1 MSKSVDL
8 TFRLYSAAFL
18 KGSELKSKQLTR
30 RLPKQALALT
40 MMFLLSAATAAA
52 DPLQLALGGVQDQ
65 PGDNSQDQAPQISQR
80 RALELVRERFPG
92 NVVSI
97 NQVQQGGVL
106 QYRVRM
112 DNEGNIYTVYVHASS
127 GAITREQ

>member
-1 MSKSVDL
+1 MS
-8 TFRLYSAAFL
+8 
-18 KGSELKSKQLTR
+18 
-30 RLPKQALALT
+30 
-40 MMFLLSAATAAA
+40 LLGTVTASA
-52 DPLQLALGGVQDQ
+52 DPMQLALGGYQDQ
-65 PGDNSQDQAPQISQR
+65 SVNSAQEQAPQISQR
-80 RALELVRERFPG
+80 RALELVRARFPG

-112 DNEGNIYTVYVHASS
+112 DNEGNIYTVYVNATS

>member
-1 MSKSVDL
+1 ML
-8 TFRLYSAAFL
+8 
-18 KGSELKSKQLTR
+18 KQL
-30 RLPKQALALT
+30 LT
-40 MMFLLSAATAAA
+40 LSLCSLFWTVPATAN
-52 DPLQLALGGVQDQ
+52 PLQLALGSLQDQ
-65 PGDNSQDQAPQISQR
+65 SGDSAQEQAAQVSQR
-80 RALELVRERFPG
+80 RALELVRARFPG

-112 DNEGNIYTVYVHASS
+112 DNEGNIYTVYVNANS

>member
-1 MSKSVDL
+1 ML
-8 TFRLYSAAFL
+8 LIALGLPNQETASAQSLILA
-18 KGSELKSKQLTR
+18 
-30 RLPKQALALT
+30 QANEP
-40 MMFLLSAATAAA
+40 AAQAAA
-52 DPLQLALGGVQDQ
+52 V
-65 PGDNSQDQAPQISQR
+65 SQR
-80 RALELVRERFPG
+80 RALELVRARFPG

-112 DNEGNIYTVYVHASS
+112 DNEGNIYTVYVNAQT

>member
-1 MSKSVDL
+1 
-8 TFRLYSAAFL
+8 
-18 KGSELKSKQLTR
+18 
-30 RLPKQALALT
+30 
-40 MMFLLSAATAAA
+40 MFLLGVVAATA
-52 DPLQLALGGVQDQ
+52 DPLSPVLLSNQDQ
-65 PGDNSQDQAPQISQR
+65 PEGNSQEQATQISQR
-80 RALELVRERFPG
+80 RALELVRARFPG

-112 DNEGNIYTVYVHASS
+112 DNEGNIYTVYVNASS

>member
-1 MSKSVDL
+1 MV
-8 TFRLYSAAFL
+8 
-18 KGSELKSKQLTR
+18 
-30 RLPKQALALT
+30 P
-40 MMFLLSAATAAA
+40 ATA
-52 DPLQLALGGVQDQ
+52 DPLQLALGGYQDQ
-65 PGDNSQDQAPQISQR
+65 SGDSSQEQAPQISQR
-80 RALELVRERFPG
+80 QALELVRARFPG

-112 DNEGNIYTVYVHASS
+112 DNEGNIYTVYVNATS

>member
-1 MSKSVDL
+1 MLAVIL
-8 TFRLYSAAFL
+8 LIALGLPNQETASAQSLILA
-18 KGSELKSKQLTR
+18 
-30 RLPKQALALT
+30 QANEP
-40 MMFLLSAATAAA
+40 AAQAAA
-52 DPLQLALGGVQDQ
+52 V
-65 PGDNSQDQAPQISQR
+65 SQR
-80 RALELVRERFPG
+80 RALELVRARFPG

-112 DNEGNIYTVYVHASS
+112 DNEGNIYTVYVNAQT